1 MKQKINMFDVFKI
14 KKHDKNYKDYQG
26 LHEEAYKE
34 EYQGNKVQGGERSL
48 SKDAGRRDS
57 HRGGFTLLEVLM
69 VIGILAILAAVVLV
83 AINPAR
89 QFKIARDS
97 QRNANV
103 STILNAIGQ
112 NLTDHGGVFT
122 CEGVITPI
130 PTNRTQISSA
140 DGEFD
145 IAKCLVPDY
154 ISVLPFDP
162 SKDGANYNDELDY
175 DTGYFAES
183 DAEGRVTI
191 SANGE
196 LASTTMSVT
205 R

>member
-14 KKHDKNYKDYQG
+14 KKHSKNYKDYQ
-26 LHEEAYKE
+26 ERNREKKNRKE
-34 EYQGNKVQGGERSL
+34 KISVARAQK
-48 SKDAGRRDS
+48 
-57 HRGGFTLLEVLM
+57 GFTLLEVLM

-97 QRNANV
+97 QRNANI

-122 CEGVITPI
+122 CEGIITSV
-130 PTNRTQISSA
+130 PTSKTQIGVD
-140 DGEFD
+140 DGSFD

-154 ISVLPFDP
+154 VSVLPFDP
-162 SKDGANYNDELDY
+162 SKEGARFNDELDY
-175 DTGYFAES
+175 DTGYFIES
-183 DAEGRVTI
+183 DAEGRITV
-191 SANGE
+191 SADGE
-196 LASTTMSVT
+196 VSSTTLAVT

>member
-1 MKQKINMFDVFKI
+1 MSKI
-14 KKHDKNYKDYQG
+14 DKNIIK
-26 LHEEAYKE
+26 
-34 EYQGNKVQGGERSL
+34 
-48 SKDAGRRDS
+48 SKRKS
-57 HRGGFTLLEVLM
+57 GFTLLEVLM

-97 QRNANV
+97 QRNANI

-122 CEGVITPI
+122 CEGVIKII
-130 PTNRTQISSA
+130 PTSKALIANS
-140 DGEFD
+140 GFD
-145 IAKCLVPDY
+145 IASCLVPDY

-162 SKDGANYNDELDY
+162 SKEDSQYTNESNYNSGYYIQSDE
-175 DTGYFAES
+175 
-183 DAEGRVTI
+183 EGRITI

-196 LASTTMSVT
+196 VTNSVLSVT

>member
-1 MKQKINMFDVFKI
+1 MLDVYDVCMININYKKYKQK
-14 KKHDKNYKDYQG
+14 
-26 LHEEAYKE
+26 
-34 EYQGNKVQGGERSL
+34 
-48 SKDAGRRDS
+48 
-57 HRGGFTLLEVLM
+57 GFTLLEVLM

-97 QRNANV
+97 QRNANI

-122 CEGVITPI
+122 CEGVIKII
-130 PTNRTQISSA
+130 PTSKALIANS
-140 DGEFD
+140 GFD
-145 IAKCLVPDY
+145 IASCLVPDY

-162 SKDGANYNDELDY
+162 SKEDSQYTNESNYNSGYYIQSDE
-175 DTGYFAES
+175 
-183 DAEGRVTI
+183 EGRITI

-196 LASTTMSVT
+196 VTNSVLSVT

>member
-1 MKQKINMFDVFKI
+1 MSTKYTHGMKQKINMFDVFKI
-14 KKHDKNYKDYQG
+14 KKHNKNYKDYQDRNREKKNRKDKIS
-26 LHEEAYKE
+26 LA
-34 EYQGNKVQGGERSL
+34 RSQ
-48 SKDAGRRDS
+48 K
-57 HRGGFTLLEVLM
+57 GFTLLEVLM

-97 QRNANV
+97 QRNANI

-122 CEGVITPI
+122 CEGVITPL
-130 PTNRTQISSA
+130 PDSKMEISVN
-140 DGEFD
+140 DGDFD

-162 SKDGANYNDELDY
+162 SKEGSYFNDEFDY
-175 DTGYFAES
+175 STGYFIES
-183 DAEGRVTI
+183 DVEGRITV
-191 SANGE
+191 SADGE
-196 LASTTMSVT
+196 VSSTTLAVT

>member
-1 MKQKINMFDVFKI
+1 MFDVFKI
-14 KKHDKNYKDYQG
+14 KKHYKNYKDYQLADNEEHEGKRRRGG
-26 LHEEAYKE
+26 LCGHA
-34 EYQGNKVQGGERSL
+34 RS
-48 SKDAGRRDS
+48 
-57 HRGGFTLLEVLM
+57 GFTLLEVLM

-97 QRNANV
+97 QRNANI
-103 STILNAIGQ
+103 STVLNAIGQ

-130 PTNRTQISSA
+130 PATRSQISSA
-140 DGEFD
+140 DGDFD

-162 SKDGANYNDELDY
+162 SKDGAHYADELDY

-191 SANGE
+191 SADGE
-196 LASTTMSVT
+196 LSSTTMSVT

>member
-1 MKQKINMFDVFKI
+1 MSKIDKNIKKSKI
-14 KKHDKNYKDYQG
+14 K
-26 LHEEAYKE
+26 
-34 EYQGNKVQGGERSL
+34 S
-48 SKDAGRRDS
+48 
-57 HRGGFTLLEVLM
+57 GFTLLEVLM

-97 QRNANV
+97 QRNANI

-122 CEGVITPI
+122 CEGVIKNI
-130 PTNRTQISSA
+130 PTSKSLIANS
-140 DGEFD
+140 GFD
-145 IAKCLVPDY
+145 IAPCLVPDY

-162 SKDGANYNDELDY
+162 SKEDSHYTNESNYNSGYYIQSDE
-175 DTGYFAES
+175 
-183 DAEGRVTI
+183 EGRITI
-191 SANGE
+191 SADGE
-196 LASTTMSVT
+196 VTGSVLSVT